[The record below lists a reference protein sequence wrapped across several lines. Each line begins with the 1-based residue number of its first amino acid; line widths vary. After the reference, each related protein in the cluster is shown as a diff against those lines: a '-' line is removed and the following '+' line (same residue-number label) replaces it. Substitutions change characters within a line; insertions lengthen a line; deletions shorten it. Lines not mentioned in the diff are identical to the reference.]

1 MHWLEAKIKPK
12 WIPVKKITI
21 ITPSLNAERHISET
35 IESVIGQSAILSG
48 RAELEFIICDGN
60 STDGTASIL
69 ETYGMSNS
77 AIKLFYEPDTGMYAA
92 LAKGLK
98 RASGDIV
105 AYLNAGDFYNRYA
118 FDIVLDLFEQKQV
131 RWLTGYNV
139 HYNDKSYFINVKLP
153 FKYRKD
159 FFASGFYGTKLIFV
173 QQESTFWDA
182 SLNQSIDYGKLAE
195 FKYAGDHYL
204 WTQFSKE
211 CDLQIVEAYLGGFRI
226 EEGQLSE
233 NREAYLQEMMSLAV
247 KPKFF
252 HHFLAAF
259 DRVMWYA
266 PVEFKK
272 WINKD
277 GLFRYDHV
285 LREWV

>member
-1 MHWLEAKIKPK
+1 M
-12 WIPVKKITI
+12 KKITI
-21 ITPSLNAERHISET
+21 ITPCLNAERHIGET
-35 IESVIGQSAILSG
+35 IESVIRQSAILSG

-60 STDGTASIL
+60 STDNTLAIA
-69 ETYGMSNS
+69 NS
-77 AIKLFYEPDTGMYAA
+77 YCKGNSKIKLFSEPDTGMYAA
-92 LAKGLK
+92 LAKGFK
-98 RASGDIV
+98 CASGEII

-139 HYNDKSYFINVKLP
+139 HYNDKSYFLSVKLP
-153 FKYRKD
+153 FKYRRE
-159 FFASGFYGTKLIFV
+159 FFATGFYGTKLIFV

-182 SLNQSIDYGKLAE
+182 SLNRCIDFDSLAAYR
-195 FKYAGDHYL
+195 YAGDYYL
-204 WTQFSKE
+204 WSQFAKE

-226 EEGQLSE
+226 EKGQLSG
-233 NREAYLQEMMSLAV
+233 NREAYLQEMMSLMA
-247 KPKFF
+247 KP
-252 HHFLAAF
+252 HLLQHILAAF

-272 WINKD
+272 WFNKN
-277 GLFRYDHV
+277 GLFRYDHE

>member
-1 MHWLEAKIKPK
+1 M
-12 WIPVKKITI
+12 KKITI
-21 ITPSLNAERHISET
+21 ITPCLNAERHIGET

-48 RAELEFIICDGN
+48 RAELEFIICDGC
-60 STDGTASIL
+60 STDRTVAIIDS
-69 ETYGMSNS
+69 YGSDNS
-77 AIKLFYEPDTGMYAA
+77 SMELLSEPDSGMYAA
-92 LAKGLK
+92 LAKGLT

-105 AYLNAGDFYNRYA
+105 AYINAGDFYNRYA

-139 HYNDKSYFINVKLP
+139 HYNDKSYFLNVKLP
-153 FKYRKD
+153 FRYRRD

-182 SLNQSIDYGKLAE
+182 SLNQSLDYDKLAE
-195 FKYAGDHYL
+195 FKYAGDYYL
-204 WTQFSKE
+204 WTQFAKE

-226 EEGQLSE
+226 EKGQLSE
-233 NREAYLQEMMSLAV
+233 NREEYLKEMMSLTS
-247 KPKFF
+247 KPCLFKQI
-252 HHFLAAF
+252 LAAF

-272 WINKD
+272 WLNKD
-277 GLFRYDHV
+277 GLFRYDHT
-285 LREWV
+285 LQEWV